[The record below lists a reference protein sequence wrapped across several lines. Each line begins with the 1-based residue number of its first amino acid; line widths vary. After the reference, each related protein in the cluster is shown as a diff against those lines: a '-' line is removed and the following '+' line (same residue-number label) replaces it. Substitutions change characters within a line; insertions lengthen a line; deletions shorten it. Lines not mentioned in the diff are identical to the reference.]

1 MRFSCKINGHMV
13 ISGVDGVCKAVVIN
27 LSQTNKSSNVRRLV
41 VVEESQARLAAD
53 RCFGHRLRRNLL

>member
-13 ISGVDGVCKAVVIN
+13 ISGVDGVCKAAVIN

-41 VVEESQARLAAD
+41 VVEESQTAAD
-53 RCFGHRLRRNLL
+53 RSFGHCLRRNL